1 MFSQQKPLTS
11 ANKIKKEKKKSA
23 IQSCGSDLKM
33 ITGGKIS
40 LHKPGQ
46 AKKGTTVACLTL
58 LKFITNTWEC

>member
-1 MFSQQKPLTS
+1 
-11 ANKIKKEKKKSA
+11 
-23 IQSCGSDLKM
+23 M

>member
-11 ANKIKKEKKKSA
+11 ANKIKKEKKLA

-33 ITGGKIS
+33 ITGGKNS

-46 AKKGTTVACLTL
+46 AKKGTTVAHLTL
-58 LKFITNTWEC
+58 LKFITNTCEC